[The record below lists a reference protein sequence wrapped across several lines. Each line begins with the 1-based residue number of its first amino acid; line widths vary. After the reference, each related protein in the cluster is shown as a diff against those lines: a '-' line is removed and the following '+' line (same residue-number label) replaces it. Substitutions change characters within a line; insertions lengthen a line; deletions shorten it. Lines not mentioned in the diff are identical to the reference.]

1 MMDELE
7 ELKKEIAASGG
18 EVTYRQIRY
27 PRPDRNIPA

>member
-18 EVTYRQIRY
+18 EVTHRQIRY